1 MKIAWDGVCCPDLMA
16 RQTAVEER
24 PSLLL
29 PGLSI
34 FLLQLITR
42 VRLIF
47 LKTSVLLILLR
58 NITRLRRLETEGS
71 TSLEVEHLANFSFSA
86 AQEEGS
92 EGLAFPRSGGA
103 GAGSTW
109 SLVPP
114 PTTKTKRAR
123 HRSTVPLVYSCG
135 DFSRV
140 ARSPSLWRPAG
151 PAQTPHH
158 WHYSQPLLNQ
168 PRAGIRI

>member
-1 MKIAWDGVCCPDLMA
+1 M
-16 RQTAVEER
+16 
-24 PSLLL
+24 
-29 PGLSI
+29 
-34 FLLQLITR
+34 
-42 VRLIF
+42 IF

-58 NITRLRRLETEGS
+58 NTTRLRRLKTEGS

-109 SLVPP
+109 SMVPP

-123 HRSTVPLVYSCG
+123 HH
-135 DFSRV
+135 
-140 ARSPSLWRPAG
+140 AG
-151 PAQTPHH
+151 H
-158 WHYSQPLLNQ
+158 
-168 PRAGIRI
+168 